1 MTNQTPRQATLLSDD
16 LGTLHAHYV
25 VGINDAV
32 AADDDA
38 LITELV
44 ASYEREAL
52 LMVATR
58 EGRLDQL
65 SLFEQTRPESPRHRF
80 TRRFAGS
87 RAA

>member
-1 MTNQTPRQATLLSDD
+1 MTIEAPRTTLLSDD
-16 LGTLHAHYV
+16 LGQLHARYV

-38 LITELV
+38 RITELV
-44 ASYEREAL
+44 ESYEREAL

-58 EGRLDQL
+58 EGRLHQL
-65 SLFEQTRPESPRHRF
+65 PLFEQDQPASALRRF
-80 TRRFAGS
+80 ARRFAGT

>member
-1 MTNQTPRQATLLSDD
+1 MTIQSTQTTTLLSDD
-16 LGTLHAHYV
+16 LGALHARYV

-32 AADDDA
+32 AADDHA

-44 ASYEREAL
+44 ETYEREAL

-65 SLFEQTRPESPRHRF
+65 SLFEQAQPASALRRF
-80 TRRFAGS
+80 TRRLTGS